1 MALSEKAALEDH
13 GRFYPVREIH
23 DHFLWL
29 IKTVVAHLRPRVL
42 PFYSDL

>member
-1 MALSEKAALEDH
+1 MAFSEKAALEDH

-29 IKTVVAHLRPRVL
+29 IKTILPPRVL
-42 PFYSDL
+42 PFYGDL